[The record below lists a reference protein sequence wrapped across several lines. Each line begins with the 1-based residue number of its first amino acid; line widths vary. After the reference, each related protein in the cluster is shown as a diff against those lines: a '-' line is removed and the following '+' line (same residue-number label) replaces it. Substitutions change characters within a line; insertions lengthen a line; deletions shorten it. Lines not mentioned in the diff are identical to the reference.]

1 MTTRRLKKLAH
12 SVYECK
18 YHIVFC
24 PKYRYKILQ
33 AEVASYVTENIYRL
47 CGQKDGIEVLE
58 MNVQPE
64 HVHMV
69 LSIPPKYAVSEIMG
83 FVKGKLALKMF
94 DEFPEFKRRYWGKP
108 FTTHG

>member
-33 AEVASYVTENIYRL
+33 AEVSSYVTERTYRL
-47 CGQKDGIEVLE
+47 CGQKEGVELLE
-58 MNVQPE
+58 LTVQAN
-64 HVHMV
+64 HVHIV
-69 LSIPPKYAVSEIMG
+69 LSIAPSMQS
-83 FVKGKLALKMF
+83 
-94 DEFPEFKRRYWGKP
+94 RR
-108 FTTHG
+108 